1 MAIQF
6 IRKHIANAHI
16 SWFCDARFEQIARLL
31 AGVDEVVALP
41 LKDKKFLKSFG
52 ILRQKQGQFDIIIDL
67 QGLLKS
73 ALVSRSL
80 GKNIFGFDRFSAK
93 EGLASI
99 FYTHKY
105 SCNYDKNIILRNLE
119 LCAFALN
126 FSFDEKEILAKEPC
140 FLKNSR
146 IPSDE
151 SRISSDESK
160 IPNKNSRI
168 PSDKTRI
175 PDKNSRISSDEIRI
189 HNDESRIPNK
199 NSRIPNR
206 KILIAPFASESS
218 KCYAHF
224 ASVIKGAKEF
234 AQCFL
239 VAGSEP
245 ERKKATKLAS
255 SGATLLAPLD
265 LAQILEF
272 MDTCDLIIGNDSGIT
287 HLAWA
292 QNYAT
297 ITLFGNRSG
306 ARNAF
311 ATPKNLIIQATP
323 KHEID
328 AFHIDKSDFCI
339 NDIDPAQI
347 IAKAKGLCDA

>member
-41 LKDKKFLKSFG
+41 LKDKKFLKSFE

-73 ALVSRSL
+73 ALVARSL

-105 SCNYDKNIILRNLE
+105 SCNYNKNIILRNLE

-126 FSFDEKEILAKEPC
+126 FSFDEKEILTKEPC

-146 IPSDE
+146 IP
-151 SRISSDESK
+151 
-160 IPNKNSRI
+160 
-168 PSDKTRI
+168 
-175 PDKNSRISSDEIRI
+175 DKN
-189 HNDESRIPNK
+189 SRIPNK
-199 NSRIPNR
+199 NSRIPDKNSR
-206 KILIAPFASESS
+206 IPNKKILIAPFASESS

-239 VAGSEP
+239 VAGNKP

-347 IAKAKGLCDA
+347 IAKAKVICDA

>member
-1 MAIQF
+1 MVVQF

-41 LKDKKFLKSFG
+41 LKDKKFLKTFG

-80 GKNIFGFDRFSAK
+80 GKNIFGFDRFSTK

-119 LCAFALN
+119 LCSFALN

-151 SRISSDESK
+151 
-160 IPNKNSRI
+160 
-168 PSDKTRI
+168 T
-175 PDKNSRISSDEIRI
+175 
-189 HNDESRIPNK
+189 RIPNK

-239 VAGSEP
+239 VAGNKP

-292 QNYAT
+292 QNCAT

-323 KHEID
+323 KHEIN

-347 IAKAKGLCDA
+347 IAKAKVICDA

>member
-119 LCAFALN
+119 LCGFALN

-151 SRISSDESK
+151 SK
-160 IPNKNSRI
+160 
-168 PSDKTRI
+168 
-175 PDKNSRISSDEIRI
+175 
-189 HNDESRIPNK
+189 IPNK

-245 ERKKATKLAS
+245 ERKKAAKLAS

>member
-6 IRKHIANAHI
+6 IRKHIANAYI

-140 FLKNSR
+140 FLKKSR
-146 IPSDE
+146 IPNKN

-160 IPNKNSRI
+160 IPNENSRI
-168 PSDKTRI
+168 PSK
-175 PDKNSRISSDEIRI
+175 
-189 HNDESRIPNK
+189 
-199 NSRIPNR
+199 

-218 KCYAHF
+218 KCYSHF

-239 VAGSEP
+239 VAGNKP

>member
-31 AGVDEVVALP
+31 AGVDEVIALP
-41 LKDKKFLKSFG
+41 LKDKKFLKSFE
-52 ILRQKQGQFDIIIDL
+52 ILRQKKGQFDIIIDL

-126 FSFDEKEILAKEPC
+126 FSFDEKEILTKEPC

-146 IPSDE
+146 IPD
-151 SRISSDESK
+151 
-160 IPNKNSRI
+160 KNSRI

-175 PDKNSRISSDEIRI
+175 P
-189 HNDESRIPNK
+189 NK
-199 NSRIPNR
+199 

-245 ERKKATKLAS
+245 EREKAAKLAS

-347 IAKAKGLCDA
+347 IAKAKVICDA

>member
-6 IRKHIANAHI
+6 IRKHITNAHI

-41 LKDKKFLKSFG
+41 LKDKKFLKSFE

-126 FSFDEKEILAKEPC
+126 FSFDEKEILAKKPC
-140 FLKNSR
+140 FLKNSRIPDKNSRIPNENSR

-151 SRISSDESK
+151 SRI
-160 IPNKNSRI
+160 PNK
-168 PSDKTRI
+168 
-175 PDKNSRISSDEIRI
+175 
-189 HNDESRIPNK
+189 
-199 NSRIPNR
+199 

-239 VAGSEP
+239 IAGSEP
-245 ERKKATKLAS
+245 ERKKAAKLAS

-347 IAKAKGLCDA
+347 IAKAKGLCNA

>member
-6 IRKHIANAHI
+6 IRKHITNAHI
-16 SWFCDARFEQIARLL
+16 SWFCDSRFEQIARLL

-41 LKDKKFLKSFG
+41 LKDKKFLKSFE

-140 FLKNSR
+140 FLKKSRIPNKNSR

-151 SRISSDESK
+151 SRI
-160 IPNKNSRI
+160 
-168 PSDKTRI
+168 
-175 PDKNSRISSDEIRI
+175 PD
-189 HNDESRIPNK
+189 K

-245 ERKKATKLAS
+245 ERKKAAKLAS

-339 NDIDPAQI
+339 NDINPAQI
-347 IAKAKGLCDA
+347 IAKAKGLCNA

>member
-41 LKDKKFLKSFG
+41 LKDKKFLKSFE

-80 GKNIFGFDRFSAK
+80 GKNIFGFDRFSTK

-126 FSFDEKEILAKEPC
+126 FSFDEKEILTKKPC

-151 SRISSDESK
+151 SRISNKNSRISSDESK

-168 PSDKTRI
+168 PSDET
-175 PDKNSRISSDEIRI
+175 
-189 HNDESRIPNK
+189 RIPNK
-199 NSRIPNR
+199 NSRISNR

-239 VAGSEP
+239 IAGSEP

>member
-41 LKDKKFLKSFG
+41 LKDKKFLKTFG

-119 LCAFALN
+119 LCGFALN

-151 SRISSDESK
+151 SRISNKNSRISSDESK

-168 PSDKTRI
+168 PS
-175 PDKNSRISSDEIRI
+175 
-189 HNDESRIPNK
+189 DESRIPNK

-239 VAGSEP
+239 VAGNKP

-292 QNYAT
+292 QNCAT

-347 IAKAKGLCDA
+347 IAKAKVICDA

>member
-41 LKDKKFLKSFG
+41 LKDKKFLKSFE

-73 ALVSRSL
+73 ALVSRIL
-80 GKNIFGFDRFSAK
+80 GKNIFGFDRFSTK

-105 SCNYDKNIILRNLE
+105 SCNYNKNIILRNLE

-140 FLKNSR
+140 FLKKSR
-146 IPSDE
+146 IPDKN

-168 PSDKTRI
+168 P
-175 PDKNSRISSDEIRI
+175 
-189 HNDESRIPNK
+189 NK
-199 NSRIPNR
+199 NSRRPNR

-224 ASVIKGAKEF
+224 ASVIKGAEEF

-239 VAGSEP
+239 VAGSEI
-245 ERKKATKLAS
+245 EREKAAKLAS

-292 QNYAT
+292 QNCAT

>member
-16 SWFCDARFEQIARLL
+16 SWFCDARFEQLARLL

-41 LKDKKFLKSFG
+41 LKDKKFLKTFG

-80 GKNIFGFDRFSAK
+80 GKNIFGFDRFSTK

-119 LCAFALN
+119 LCSFALN

-151 SRISSDESK
+151 SRI
-160 IPNKNSRI
+160 PNENSRI
-168 PSDKTRI
+168 PDK
-175 PDKNSRISSDEIRI
+175 
-189 HNDESRIPNK
+189 
-199 NSRIPNR
+199 

-239 VAGSEP
+239 IAGSEP
-245 ERKKATKLAS
+245 ERKKAAKLAS

>member
-41 LKDKKFLKSFG
+41 LKDKKFLKSFE

-73 ALVSRSL
+73 ALVARSL

-140 FLKNSR
+140 FLKSSRIPNENSR

-151 SRISSDESK
+151 SRI
-160 IPNKNSRI
+160 PN
-168 PSDKTRI
+168 
-175 PDKNSRISSDEIRI
+175 E
-189 HNDESRIPNK
+189 

-239 VAGSEP
+239 VAGSEI

>member
-73 ALVSRSL
+73 ALVSRIL
-80 GKNIFGFDRFSAK
+80 GKNIFGFDRFSTK

-119 LCAFALN
+119 LCGFALN

-151 SRISSDESK
+151 
-160 IPNKNSRI
+160 
-168 PSDKTRI
+168 T
-175 PDKNSRISSDEIRI
+175 
-189 HNDESRIPNK
+189 RIPNK

-239 VAGSEP
+239 VAGSEI
-245 ERKKATKLAS
+245 EREKAAKLAS

-347 IAKAKGLCDA
+347 IAKAKVICDA

>member
-41 LKDKKFLKSFG
+41 LKDKKFLKSFE

-119 LCAFALN
+119 LCSFALN
-126 FSFDEKEILAKEPC
+126 FSFDEKEILTKEPC
-140 FLKNSR
+140 FLKKSR
-146 IPSDE
+146 IPSE
-151 SRISSDESK
+151 NSK
-160 IPNKNSRI
+160 IPNAEFGIPNKN
-168 PSDKTRI
+168 
-175 PDKNSRISSDEIRI
+175 
-189 HNDESRIPNK
+189 SRIPNK

-245 ERKKATKLAS
+245 EREKATKLAS

>member
-1 MAIQF
+1 MKLSALGDIVHASIVVQF

-41 LKDKKFLKSFG
+41 LKDKKFLKTFG

-80 GKNIFGFDRFSAK
+80 GKNIFGFDRFSTK

-119 LCAFALN
+119 LCSFALN

-151 SRISSDESK
+151 
-160 IPNKNSRI
+160 
-168 PSDKTRI
+168 T
-175 PDKNSRISSDEIRI
+175 
-189 HNDESRIPNK
+189 RIPNK

-239 VAGSEP
+239 VAGNKP

-292 QNYAT
+292 QNCAT

-323 KHEID
+323 KHEIN

-347 IAKAKGLCDA
+347 IAKAKVICDA

>member
-31 AGVDEVVALP
+31 AGVDEVIALP

-73 ALVSRSL
+73 ALVSRIL
-80 GKNIFGFDRFSAK
+80 GKNIFGFDRFSTK

-105 SCNYDKNIILRNLE
+105 SCNYNKNIILRNLE

-140 FLKNSR
+140 FLKNSKIPNENSK
-146 IPSDE
+146 IPSE
-151 SRISSDESK
+151 NSKIPSKNSK
-160 IPNKNSRI
+160 IPNK
-168 PSDKTRI
+168 
-175 PDKNSRISSDEIRI
+175 
-189 HNDESRIPNK
+189 
-199 NSRIPNR
+199 

-239 VAGSEP
+239 VAGSEI
-245 ERKKATKLAS
+245 ERKKAAKLAS

-339 NDIDPAQI
+339 NDINPAQI
-347 IAKAKGLCDA
+347 IAKAKGLCNA

>member
-1 MAIQF
+1 M
-6 IRKHIANAHI
+6 
-16 SWFCDARFEQIARLL
+16 
-31 AGVDEVVALP
+31 DEVVALP
-41 LKDKKFLKSFG
+41 LKDKKFLKTFG

-73 ALVSRSL
+73 ALVSRIL

-119 LCAFALN
+119 LCSFALN
-126 FSFDEKEILAKEPC
+126 FSFDEKEILTKEPC
-140 FLKNSR
+140 FLKKSR

-151 SRISSDESK
+151 SRIS
-160 IPNKNSRI
+160 
-168 PSDKTRI
+168 
-175 PDKNSRISSDEIRI
+175 
-189 HNDESRIPNK
+189 NK
-199 NSRIPNR
+199 NSRIPNK

-239 VAGSEP
+239 IAGSEP
-245 ERKKATKLAS
+245 EREKATKLAS

-347 IAKAKGLCDA
+347 IAKAKVICDA

>member
-1 MAIQF
+1 MKLSALGDIVHASIVVQF

-31 AGVDEVVALP
+31 VGVDEVVALP
-41 LKDKKFLKSFG
+41 LKDKKFLKTFG

-80 GKNIFGFDRFSAK
+80 GKNIFGFDKFSTK

-119 LCAFALN
+119 LCSFALN
-126 FSFDEKEILAKEPC
+126 FSFDEKEILTKEPC

-146 IPSDE
+146 IPSE
-151 SRISSDESK
+151 
-160 IPNKNSRI
+160 NSRI
-168 PSDKTRI
+168 PSDETRI
-175 PDKNSRISSDEIRI
+175 PDKNSRIS
-189 HNDESRIPNK
+189 
-199 NSRIPNR
+199 NR

-347 IAKAKGLCDA
+347 IAKAKVICDA

>member
-1 MAIQF
+1 M
-6 IRKHIANAHI
+6 
-16 SWFCDARFEQIARLL
+16 
-31 AGVDEVVALP
+31 DEVVALP
-41 LKDKKFLKSFG
+41 LKDKKFLKSFE

-140 FLKNSR
+140 FLKKSR

-151 SRISSDESK
+151 SRI
-160 IPNKNSRI
+160 PNKNSRI
-168 PSDKTRI
+168 PNDKTRI
-175 PDKNSRISSDEIRI
+175 PD
-189 HNDESRIPNK
+189 K

-224 ASVIKGAKEF
+224 TSVIKGAKEF

-245 ERKKATKLAS
+245 EREKAAKLAS

-292 QNYAT
+292 QNCAT

-347 IAKAKGLCDA
+347 IAKAKVICDA

>member
-73 ALVSRSL
+73 ALVSRIL

-93 EGLASI
+93 EGMASI

-146 IPSDE
+146 IPDKN
-151 SRISSDESK
+151 SRIPNKNSR
-160 IPNKNSRI
+160 IPDKNSRI

-175 PDKNSRISSDEIRI
+175 P
-189 HNDESRIPNK
+189 NK
-199 NSRIPNR
+199 

-245 ERKKATKLAS
+245 EREKAAKLAS

-292 QNYAT
+292 QNCAT

-347 IAKAKGLCDA
+347 IAKAKVICDA

>member
-73 ALVSRSL
+73 ALVSRIL

-119 LCAFALN
+119 LCSFALN

-140 FLKNSR
+140 FLKKSRIPNKNSR

-151 SRISSDESK
+151 SRI
-160 IPNKNSRI
+160 
-168 PSDKTRI
+168 
-175 PDKNSRISSDEIRI
+175 PD
-189 HNDESRIPNK
+189 K

-245 ERKKATKLAS
+245 EREKATKLAS

>member
-41 LKDKKFLKSFG
+41 LKDKKFLKSFE

-80 GKNIFGFDRFSAK
+80 GKNIFGFDRFSTK

-151 SRISSDESK
+151 SRI
-160 IPNKNSRI
+160 
-168 PSDKTRI
+168 
-175 PDKNSRISSDEIRI
+175 PD
-189 HNDESRIPNK
+189 K

-239 VAGSEP
+239 VAGSEI
-245 ERKKATKLAS
+245 EREKATKLAS

>member
-41 LKDKKFLKSFG
+41 LKDKKFLKSFE

-151 SRISSDESK
+151 SRI
-160 IPNKNSRI
+160 
-168 PSDKTRI
+168 
-175 PDKNSRISSDEIRI
+175 PDKNSRI
-189 HNDESRIPNK
+189 PNK
-199 NSRIPNR
+199 

-239 VAGSEP
+239 IAGSEP
-245 ERKKATKLAS
+245 EREKATKLAS

>member
-41 LKDKKFLKSFG
+41 LKDKKFLKSFE

-73 ALVSRSL
+73 ALVSRIL

-126 FSFDEKEILAKEPC
+126 FSFDEKEILTKEPC

-151 SRISSDESK
+151 
-160 IPNKNSRI
+160 
-168 PSDKTRI
+168 TRI
-175 PDKNSRISSDEIRI
+175 PD
-189 HNDESRIPNK
+189 K

-245 ERKKATKLAS
+245 EREKATKLAS

-292 QNYAT
+292 QNCAT

>member
-41 LKDKKFLKSFG
+41 LKDKKFLKSFE

-73 ALVSRSL
+73 ALVSRIL

-126 FSFDEKEILAKEPC
+126 FSFDEKEILTKEPC

-146 IPSDE
+146 IPD
-151 SRISSDESK
+151 
-160 IPNKNSRI
+160 KNSRI
-168 PSDKTRI
+168 PSD
-175 PDKNSRISSDEIRI
+175 
-189 HNDESRIPNK
+189 

-245 ERKKATKLAS
+245 ERKKAAKLAS

>member
-41 LKDKKFLKSFG
+41 LKDKKFIKSFG

-73 ALVSRSL
+73 ALISRSL
-80 GKNIFGFDRFSAK
+80 GKNIFGFDRFSTK

-126 FSFDEKEILAKEPC
+126 FSFDEKEILTKEPC

-146 IPSDE
+146 IPNE
-151 SRISSDESK
+151 
-160 IPNKNSRI
+160 NSRI
-168 PSDKTRI
+168 PSDNSRI
-175 PDKNSRISSDEIRI
+175 PDK
-189 HNDESRIPNK
+189 
-199 NSRIPNR
+199 

-239 VAGSEP
+239 IAGSEP

>member
-41 LKDKKFLKSFG
+41 LKDKKFLKSFE
-52 ILRQKQGQFDIIIDL
+52 ILRQKKGQFDIIIDL

-73 ALVSRSL
+73 ALVSRIL

-93 EGLASI
+93 EGMASI

-126 FSFDEKEILAKEPC
+126 FSFDEKEILTKEPC
-140 FLKNSR
+140 FLKKSR
-146 IPSDE
+146 
-151 SRISSDESK
+151 

-168 PSDKTRI
+168 PS
-175 PDKNSRISSDEIRI
+175 
-189 HNDESRIPNK
+189 DESRIPNK
-199 NSRIPNR
+199 NSRIPNK

-245 ERKKATKLAS
+245 EREKAAKLAS

-292 QNYAT
+292 QNCAT

>member
-52 ILRQKQGQFDIIIDL
+52 ILRQKKGQFDIIIDL

-73 ALVSRSL
+73 ALVSRIL

-126 FSFDEKEILAKEPC
+126 FSFDEKEILTKEPC

-146 IPSDE
+146 IPD
-151 SRISSDESK
+151 
-160 IPNKNSRI
+160 KNSRI

-175 PDKNSRISSDEIRI
+175 P
-189 HNDESRIPNK
+189 NK
-199 NSRIPNR
+199 

-245 ERKKATKLAS
+245 EREKAAKLAS

-272 MDTCDLIIGNDSGIT
+272 MDTCDLIVGNDSGIT

-292 QNYAT
+292 QNCAT

>member
-41 LKDKKFLKSFG
+41 LKDKKFLKSFE

-80 GKNIFGFDRFSAK
+80 GKNIFGFDRFSTK

-146 IPSDE
+146 IPD
-151 SRISSDESK
+151 
-160 IPNKNSRI
+160 KNSRI
-168 PSDKTRI
+168 PSK
-175 PDKNSRISSDEIRI
+175 
-189 HNDESRIPNK
+189 
-199 NSRIPNR
+199 

-239 VAGSEP
+239 VAGNKP
-245 ERKKATKLAS
+245 EREKAAKLAS

>member
-41 LKDKKFLKSFG
+41 LKDKKFLKSFE

-73 ALVSRSL
+73 ALVSRIL
-80 GKNIFGFDRFSAK
+80 GKNIFGFDRFSTK

-126 FSFDEKEILAKEPC
+126 FSFDEKEILTKEPC

-146 IPSDE
+146 IP
-151 SRISSDESK
+151 
-160 IPNKNSRI
+160 NKNSRI
-168 PSDKTRI
+168 PSENSKI
-175 PDKNSRISSDEIRI
+175 PNAEFG
-189 HNDESRIPNK
+189 IPNK
-199 NSRIPNR
+199 NSRIPNK

-239 VAGSEP
+239 IAGSEP

-292 QNYAT
+292 QNCAT

-311 ATPKNLIIQATP
+311 ATPKNLIIQAIP

-347 IAKAKGLCDA
+347 IAKAKVICDA

>member
-1 MAIQF
+1 MAVQF

-16 SWFCDARFEQIARLL
+16 SWFCDTRFEQIARLL

-41 LKDKKFLKSFG
+41 LKDKKFLKSFE

-73 ALVSRSL
+73 ALVSRIL

-126 FSFDEKEILAKEPC
+126 FSFDEKEILTKKPC

-146 IPSDE
+146 IPNE
-151 SRISSDESK
+151 
-160 IPNKNSRI
+160 NSRI
-168 PSDKTRI
+168 PSD
-175 PDKNSRISSDEIRI
+175 N
-189 HNDESRIPNK
+189 SRIPNK
-199 NSRIPNR
+199 NSRIPSK

-239 VAGSEP
+239 VAGSEL
-245 ERKKATKLAS
+245 EREKATKLAS

-347 IAKAKGLCDA
+347 IAKAKVICDA

>member
-1 MAIQF
+1 MVIQF

-41 LKDKKFLKSFG
+41 LKDKKFLKSFE

-73 ALVSRSL
+73 ALVSRIL
-80 GKNIFGFDRFSAK
+80 GKNIFGFDKFSAK

-105 SCNYDKNIILRNLE
+105 SCNYGKNIILRNLE

-146 IPSDE
+146 IP
-151 SRISSDESK
+151 
-160 IPNKNSRI
+160 NKNSRI
-168 PSDKTRI
+168 PSDETRI
-175 PDKNSRISSDEIRI
+175 PD
-189 HNDESRIPNK
+189 K

-239 VAGSEP
+239 VAGSEL
-245 ERKKATKLAS
+245 EREKATKLAS

-292 QNYAT
+292 QNCAT

>member
-1 MAIQF
+1 M
-6 IRKHIANAHI
+6 
-16 SWFCDARFEQIARLL
+16 
-31 AGVDEVVALP
+31 
-41 LKDKKFLKSFG
+41 
-52 ILRQKQGQFDIIIDL
+52 RQKQGQFDIIIDL

-80 GKNIFGFDRFSAK
+80 GKNIFGFDRFSTK

-119 LCAFALN
+119 LCSFALN

-146 IPSDE
+146 ILS
-151 SRISSDESK
+151 
-160 IPNKNSRI
+160 
-168 PSDKTRI
+168 
-175 PDKNSRISSDEIRI
+175 
-189 HNDESRIPNK
+189 DESRIPNK

-245 ERKKATKLAS
+245 EREKATKLAS

>member
-1 MAIQF
+1 MVVQF

-31 AGVDEVVALP
+31 VGVDEVVALP
-41 LKDKKFLKSFG
+41 LKDKKFLKTFG

-80 GKNIFGFDRFSAK
+80 GKNIFGFDKFSTK

-119 LCAFALN
+119 LCSFALN
-126 FSFDEKEILAKEPC
+126 FSFDEKEILTKEPC

-146 IPSDE
+146 IPSE
-151 SRISSDESK
+151 
-160 IPNKNSRI
+160 NSRI
-168 PSDKTRI
+168 PSDETRI
-175 PDKNSRISSDEIRI
+175 PDKNSRIS
-189 HNDESRIPNK
+189 
-199 NSRIPNR
+199 NR

-347 IAKAKGLCDA
+347 IAKAKVICDA

>member
-1 MAIQF
+1 MVIQF

-16 SWFCDARFEQIARLL
+16 SWFCDARFEQITRLL

-41 LKDKKFLKSFG
+41 LKDKKFLKSFE

-73 ALVSRSL
+73 ALVSRIL

-126 FSFDEKEILAKEPC
+126 FSFDEKEILTKKPC

-146 IPSDE
+146 IPNE
-151 SRISSDESK
+151 
-160 IPNKNSRI
+160 NSRI
-168 PSDKTRI
+168 PSD
-175 PDKNSRISSDEIRI
+175 N
-189 HNDESRIPNK
+189 SRIPNK
-199 NSRIPNR
+199 NSRIPSK

-245 ERKKATKLAS
+245 ERKKAAKLAS

-292 QNYAT
+292 QNCAT

>member
-1 MAIQF
+1 MAVQF

-16 SWFCDARFEQIARLL
+16 SWFCDTRFEQIARLL

-41 LKDKKFLKSFG
+41 LKDKKFLKSFE

-73 ALVSRSL
+73 ALVSRIL
-80 GKNIFGFDRFSAK
+80 GKNIFGFDRFSTK

-105 SCNYDKNIILRNLE
+105 SCNYNKNIILRNLE

-140 FLKNSR
+140 FLKNSKIPNENSKIPNENSK
-146 IPSDE
+146 IPSE
-151 SRISSDESK
+151 NSKIPSKNSK
-160 IPNKNSRI
+160 IPNK
-168 PSDKTRI
+168 
-175 PDKNSRISSDEIRI
+175 
-189 HNDESRIPNK
+189 
-199 NSRIPNR
+199 

-245 ERKKATKLAS
+245 ERKKAAELAS

-297 ITLFGNRSG
+297 ITLFGNRIG

-339 NDIDPAQI
+339 NDINPAQI
-347 IAKAKGLCDA
+347 IAKAKGLCNA

>member
-31 AGVDEVVALP
+31 AGVDEVIALP
-41 LKDKKFLKSFG
+41 LKDKKFLKSFE

-73 ALVSRSL
+73 ALVSRIL

-93 EGLASI
+93 EGMASI

-126 FSFDEKEILAKEPC
+126 FSFDEKEILTKEPC

-146 IPSDE
+146 IPNE
-151 SRISSDESK
+151 
-160 IPNKNSRI
+160 NSRI
-168 PSDKTRI
+168 PSDESRI
-175 PDKNSRISSDEIRI
+175 PDKNSRI
-189 HNDESRIPNK
+189 PNK
-199 NSRIPNR
+199 

-245 ERKKATKLAS
+245 EREKAAKLAS

-292 QNYAT
+292 QNCAT

>member
-16 SWFCDARFEQIARLL
+16 SWFCDTRFEQITRLL

-41 LKDKKFLKSFG
+41 LKDKKFLKSFE

-99 FYTHKY
+99 FYNHKY

-126 FSFDEKEILAKEPC
+126 FSFDEKEILTKEPC

-146 IPSDE
+146 IPSE
-151 SRISSDESK
+151 
-160 IPNKNSRI
+160 NSRI
-168 PSDKTRI
+168 PS
-175 PDKNSRISSDEIRI
+175 
-189 HNDESRIPNK
+189 DESRIPNK
-199 NSRIPNR
+199 KSRIPSK

-245 ERKKATKLAS
+245 EREKATKLAS

>member
-41 LKDKKFLKSFG
+41 LKDKKFLKSFE

-146 IPSDE
+146 IPD
-151 SRISSDESK
+151 
-160 IPNKNSRI
+160 KNSRI
-168 PSDKTRI
+168 PSK
-175 PDKNSRISSDEIRI
+175 
-189 HNDESRIPNK
+189 
-199 NSRIPNR
+199 

-239 VAGSEP
+239 VAGNKP
-245 ERKKATKLAS
+245 EREKAAKLAS